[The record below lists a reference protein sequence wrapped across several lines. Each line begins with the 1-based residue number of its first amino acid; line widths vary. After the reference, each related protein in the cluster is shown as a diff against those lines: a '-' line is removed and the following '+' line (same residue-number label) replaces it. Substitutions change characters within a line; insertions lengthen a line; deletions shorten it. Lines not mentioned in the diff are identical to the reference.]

1 MTVHRITHEILNNS
15 DNNQNAPSDCV
26 LLSILRKVQSSLQKA
41 EIKNENVDCE
51 VYKKPDVMKFI
62 PQDTENLPRSNHDD
76 LLNVQYLHLT

>member
-26 LLSILRKVQSSLQKA
+26 LLSFLKKVQFCLQKA

-51 VYKKPDVMKFI
+51 VYKKSDVIKFAQ
-62 PQDTENLPRSNHDD
+62 QDIGKLARSNHDN
-76 LLNVQYLHLT
+76 L